1 MGPAVQMMT
10 GAPYYDIEHKDVTVD
25 ELWEYIHE
33 RIQDNW
39 MITVASQIGTGSDKD
54 QNALGIPYR
63 HALSVLDTKLISNG
77 LRLIKVR
84 NPWAAETYHGP
95 WSDKSDLWTDQI
107 KYEAGY
113 EDIDD
118 GVWFISV
125 EDYHENM
132 WFTSASPD
140 VMDDH

>member
-1 MGPAVQMMT
+1 MMT

-39 MITVASQIGTGSDKD
+39 MITVASHIGTGSDKD

-95 WSDKSDLWTDQI
+95 WSDKSNLWTDQI

-113 EDIDD
+113 EDNDD
-118 GVWFISV
+118 GIWFISV

-140 VMDDH
+140 VLDDH